1 MLVRPLMVPL
11 LTIVALFI
19 GTDSHA
25 AGSLSGPSEAGTVS
39 ILCYLNGDNDLSQEV
54 LYALDMLE
62 TIGSSDRVQVIALV
76 DGHPRWLGAY
86 DSQWARTRLLR
97 VTSDTQIGV
106 INSEVLEDW
115 GEADLGCPNT
125 LERFIRRA
133 VTLYPADRY
142 LFYSFAHSQGVIDT
156 RRLTLPRS
164 PKTVSISRDTTS
176 TTNMCLGQFHDAIQA
191 GLNGRRFDLMV
202 LFSCLA
208 NMVEIGYALSDITH
222 YLVASEDEIRLL
234 NQPPGS
240 YQIRGLEFERII
252 AMLQRNP
259 ATDTRLLGRNLVDS
273 HVDSYS
279 RDTLVETAD
288 GEIEI
293 YRYAADMAMVDCR
306 AMPDLV
312 RELDQIAGLM
322 IAHADDS
329 RVIHAMHKALA
340 ETPRF
345 ASFLNLEYYD
355 LQRFVWHLREQ
366 LQTPALLQAC
376 DRAAATLAERVLVY
390 DRRTQGGGATGM
402 SVYLSNP
409 LVPDNVYRSHQRMYA
424 QSRFGRDTLWD
435 EMINC
440 FRQRLR

>member
-1 MLVRPLMVPL
+1 MFPL
-11 LTIVALFI
+11 LTIVALCV
-19 GTDSHA
+19 GTAIPA
-25 AGSLSGPSEAGTVS
+25 AGSLPGSREAGTVS

-62 TIGSSDRVQVIALV
+62 TIGSSDRMQVIALV
-76 DGHPRWLGAY
+76 DGHPRWLGSY
-86 DSQWARTRLLR
+86 DRRWASTHLLR
-97 VTSDTQIGV
+97 VTSDAQIGV
-106 INSEVLEDW
+106 INSEVLEEW
-115 GEADLGCPNT
+115 GEADMGCPDT

-133 VTLYPADRY
+133 VTRFPADRY
-142 LFYSFAHSQGVIDT
+142 LFYSFAHSQGIIDT
-156 RRLTLPRS
+156 RRLTLSRT

-176 TTNMCLGQFHDAIQA
+176 TTTMCLNQFHDAIKT

-208 NMVEIGYALSDITH
+208 NMVEIAYALSDITH

-240 YQIRGLEFERII
+240 YQIRGLEFERIV
-252 AMLQRNP
+252 AMLHRNP
-259 ATDTRLLGRNLVDS
+259 ATDACLLGRNLVDF
-273 HVDSYS
+273 HVDSYCQ
-279 RDTLVETAD
+279 DTLVETA
-288 GEIEI
+288 GGVIES
-293 YRYAADMAMVDCR
+293 YRYAADMAMVDCG

-329 RVIHAMHKALA
+329 QVMHAMHKALA

-355 LQRFVWHLREQ
+355 LQRFVWHLRKQ
-366 LQTPALLQAC
+366 LHTPTLLQAC

-390 DRRTQGGGATGM
+390 DRRTQGSGATGI

-409 LVPDNVYRSHQRMYA
+409 LVPDNIYRSHQRMYA
-424 QSRFGRDTLWD
+424 RSQFGRDTLWD